1 MVEQQ
6 QLETNKNINILITH
20 RSKLYN
26 YRIIIKN
33 SVAKKTKNK
42 QTSSTKYLPFDFT
55 FWQCTYSSN
64 KIIKRKKE

>member
-55 FWQCTYSSN
+55 F
-64 KIIKRKKE
+64 